1 MDLKNELTKT
11 VLNNYIDK
19 DRFLSTGNLSAR
31 LILNHDQNDNIYR
44 VLKMELATCKSF
56 TFAVAF
62 VTQRGFTS
70 FLTVLSDLAK
80 RGIKG
85 RVLTSTYLY
94 FNEPEAFRS
103 LMKVPNIET
112 RIFNERDQETN
123 KELPFHAK
131 GYLFEHDGYRSAIIG
146 SSNLTSGALINNYEW
161 NLNVNSLDNA
171 EITEQIN
178 LQVEDEWRKATPLTS
193 DWLSWYEAPI

>member
-1 MDLKNELTKT
+1 MNLEKELTTT

-31 LILNHDQNDNIYR
+31 LILNHNQNDNVYR

-62 VTQRGFTS
+62 ITQRGFTS
-70 FLTVLSDLAK
+70 FLTILSDLAK
-80 RGIKG
+80 RGIHG

-103 LMKVPNIET
+103 LLKVPNIET
-112 RIFNERDQETN
+112 RIFNERDLETD
-123 KELPFHAK
+123 KE
-131 GYLFEHDGYRSAIIG
+131 
-146 SSNLTSGALINNYEW
+146 
-161 NLNVNSLDNA
+161 
-171 EITEQIN
+171 
-178 LQVEDEWRKATPLTS
+178 
-193 DWLSWYEAPI
+193 